1 MKELDLIFSNYK
13 MTKIN
18 RKNCIEMNYLLSLP
32 TYVLQDFFL
41 SNNPSVSQYYQLD
54 NLNIAKDIKNKLKP
68 II

>member
-1 MKELDLIFSNYK
+1 
-13 MTKIN
+13 
-18 RKNCIEMNYLLSLP
+18 MNYLLSLP